1 MKPVQ
6 LLVPNNATTSFS
18 VRKDTIPNVN
28 NRWHCHSEVELICF
42 HQGAGTQFVGDNI
55 KRFKSGDIV
64 LVGANLPHYWRYDQS
79 NQVFSGLPYSTA
91 IHFSEGFLGE
101 RFLHLPESKSIK
113 DLLQKAKR
121 GIYIYGHD
129 AESLAPMMEGVY
141 KAEGLRRIM
150 LLMECLLR
158 ISEIKH
164 PALLSSLGFK
174 YDHRESENER
184 LNTIYE
190 FSSQNFRE
198 KVVLD
203 EVAALINLTRTSFC
217 RYFKSRTGK
226 TYTQFLTDIRVGYA
240 CKLLLENRYSIKQIS
255 FESGFNNFTSFHDT
269 FKAIVGKTPKNYRDQ
284 HLRTT

>member
-18 VRKDTIPNVN
+18 VRKDNIPNVN

-64 LVGANLPHYWRYDQS
+64 LVGANLPHYWRYDHSIQLS
-79 NQVFSGLPYSTA
+79 PGVPCSTA
-91 IHFSEGFLGE
+91 VHFSENFLGE
-101 RFLHLPESKSIK
+101 RFLHLPESKPVK

-121 GIYIYGHD
+121 GIYIYGCD
-129 AESLAPMMEGVY
+129 AETLASMIEGVY
-141 KAEGLRRIM
+141 QAEGLRRIM
-150 LLMECLLR
+150 LLMECLLY

-174 YDHRESENER
+174 YDPSESENER

-190 FSSQNFRE
+190 FSLRNFRE
-198 KVVLD
+198 KLVLE

-217 RYFKSRTGK
+217 RYFKSRTGR
-226 TYTQFLTDIRVGYA
+226 TYTQFLTGLRIGYA
-240 CKLLLENRYSIKQIS
+240 CKLLLENRHSIKQIC
-255 FESGFNNFTSFHDT
+255 FESGFNNFSSFHDT
-269 FKAIVGKTPKNYRDQ
+269 FKAIVGKTPKSYRDQ
-284 HLRTT
+284 HLSTS